1 MGKLKNSIIL
11 LTLLTLILT
20 ACGDDQITVGT
31 QTYTETK
38 ILGYMYEALVEEQT
52 DVEVVVKTDFS
63 ASPVVIEAMNG
74 DDVQLTTLYTG
85 EIFNGHF
92 SIEDTNDR
100 ESVLQQAKEGFKE
113 TYNFKW
119 YDPVGFENTYAF
131 TVRQEV
137 AEEHNLEKISDLTE
151 IADEMRLG
159 VDTTWLE
166 RDNDGYDA
174 FTETYG
180 LEFGETFPMEI
191 GLVYDAV
198 KNDEVDIVLAYSTDP
213 RISEYNLIT
222 LEDDQQFFPPY
233 DASTVIKQEV
243 LDNNPEVDDALSVL
257 VGKITE
263 ETMRE
268 LNARVD
274 INNEDPQD
282 VAVDYLQNEG
292 LLE

>member
-1 MGKLKNSIIL
+1 
-11 LTLLTLILT
+11 
-20 ACGDDQITVGT
+20 
-31 QTYTETK
+31 
-38 ILGYMYEALVEEQT
+38 
-52 DVEVVVKTDFS
+52 
-63 ASPVVIEAMNG
+63 
-74 DDVQLTTLYTG
+74 
-85 EIFNGHF
+85 
-92 SIEDTNDR
+92 
-100 ESVLQQAKEGFKE
+100 
-113 TYNFKW
+113 
-119 YDPVGFENTYAF
+119 
-131 TVRQEV
+131 
-137 AEEHNLEKISDLTE
+137 
-151 IADEMRLG
+151 MRLG